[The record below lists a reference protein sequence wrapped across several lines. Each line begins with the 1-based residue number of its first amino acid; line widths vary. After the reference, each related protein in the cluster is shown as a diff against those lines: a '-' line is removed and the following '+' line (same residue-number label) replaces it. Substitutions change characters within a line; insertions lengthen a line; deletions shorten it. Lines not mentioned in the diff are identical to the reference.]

1 MASAVTCLNSTHT
14 EGISQPSPLLQWTG
28 PVSGGVLVVAAGQQ
42 AVVLTYSTPLI
53 QQQALQLC
61 SYVPQR
67 SSGGAC
73 VVAQADDMSGAVQHA
88 LGHEVLRQASKR
100 QGRLAQ
106 NEARPAYASLQD
118 LLPPVAS
125 WLNPAG

>member
-14 EGISQPSPLLQWTG
+14 EGQSQPSPLLQWAG
-28 PVSGGVLVVAAGQQ
+28 PGAGGVLVVAAGQQ

-53 QQQALQLC
+53 QQQALHEADQLG

-73 VVAQADDMSGAVQHA
+73 VVAQADDMSGAVQHV
-88 LGHEVLRQASKR
+88 LGHEALRQASKR

-106 NEARPAYASLQD
+106 NEAASPSRA
-118 LLPPVAS
+118 LLMHYCRICCR
-125 WLNPAG
+125 L